1 MISGLQENLQN
12 YPCRLV
18 EAVSFDSSHNL
29 ALLQTGFRHLSELH
43 KGLRKQL
50 SQLISHYKRVLGK
63 SPNTQPARYFASMAD
78 QLGLEAEDRAWAK
91 MIIDWYESRHEESRH
106 WLIMQAQMFGS
117 MIRDYQQALDRFDRG
132 IDSLSRSLAA
142 HIDSNIRFEK
152 IESIEG
158 RLLSKVK
165 KLGYWEQLAEFTGH
179 YEDWRRVGESRVPD
193 QNFADVVKQIAEQLS
208 GKNRTETKLVDL
220 LELEIIVHEN
230 GRSKRATHADELK
243 QVSSHGLSY
252 LILCVFFIALINMI
266 RKDQKLR
273 VIWPMDELKE
283 LHQMNIELLVEI
295 LNKNDITLLSAFPD
309 PDPEVLSLFKNRY
322 QIVGNRDLL
331 EMAIDEDYLQS
342 LAPLED
348 LERV

>member
-1 MISGLQENLQN
+1 M
-12 YPCRLV
+12 
-18 EAVSFDSSHNL
+18 
-29 ALLQTGFRHLSELH
+29 
-43 KGLRKQL
+43 
-50 SQLISHYKRVLGK
+50 
-63 SPNTQPARYFASMAD
+63 
-78 QLGLEAEDRAWAK
+78 
-91 MIIDWYESRHEESRH
+91 
-106 WLIMQAQMFGS
+106 
-117 MIRDYQQALDRFDRG
+117 
-132 IDSLSRSLAA
+132 
-142 HIDSNIRFEK
+142 
-152 IESIEG
+152 
-158 RLLSKVK
+158 
-165 KLGYWEQLAEFTGH
+165 
-179 YEDWRRVGESRVPD
+179 PD